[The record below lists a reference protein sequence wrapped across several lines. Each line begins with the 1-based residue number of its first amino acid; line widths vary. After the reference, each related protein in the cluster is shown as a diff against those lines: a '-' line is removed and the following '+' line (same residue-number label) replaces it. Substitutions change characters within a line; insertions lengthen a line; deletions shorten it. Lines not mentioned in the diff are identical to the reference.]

1 MGHGHSHS
9 ASHGHGHGHGHGHA
23 AGRALDRSRLK
34 VVLAV
39 TLSVV
44 VIEAVGAWIS
54 GSLAL
59 WADAGHMVTDAASIG
74 LALSASYVAALA
86 PTSRRTF
93 GLHRAEIL
101 AALVNAVVLLG
112 VCGYLLLQGVRRL
125 VDPVGVDT
133 GPMLWFAVVGLV
145 ANAASLSLL
154 ARRRDASL
162 NMRGAYLE
170 VLGDL
175 LGSALVVLAAVVIA
189 WTGFL
194 RADSL
199 ASLVIAVLILPRA
212 LGLLRDAVSVLL
224 ETTPAH
230 LDLDDVREH
239 LGEVPGV
246 VDVHDLHAWTITSGM
261 PVLSAHVTVSDACL
275 EERGVGS
282 LLDEFAACVAA
293 HFSVDHVTF
302 QIEPES
308 HRDHEDLGEAHA

>member
-1 MGHGHSHS
+1 MGHGHE
-9 ASHGHGHGHGHGHA
+9 HGHA
-23 AGRALDRSRLK
+23 AGRAIDRSRLK

-44 VIEAVGAWIS
+44 GVEVVGAWVS

-59 WADAGHMVTDAASIG
+59 LADAGHMVTDAASIG
-74 LALSASYVAALA
+74 LALWASYIASLA

-112 VCGYLLLQGVRRL
+112 VCGYLLVEGVRRL
-125 VDPVGVDT
+125 LDPATVEP
-133 GPMLWFAVVGLV
+133 GPMLWFALVGLV
-145 ANAASLSLL
+145 ANAVSLSLL

-175 LGSALVVLAAVVIA
+175 LGSALVVVTAVVIA
-189 WTGFL
+189 TTGFL
-194 RADSL
+194 RADAV

-212 LGLLRDAVSVLL
+212 WGLLRDAISVLL
-224 ETTPAH
+224 ETAPAH

-275 EERGVGS
+275 EQRGVGS
-282 LLDEFAACVAA
+282 LLDEFSECVAS
-293 HFSVDHVTF
+293 HFAVDHVTF

-308 HRDHEDLGEAHA
+308 HRSHEDLGEAHA